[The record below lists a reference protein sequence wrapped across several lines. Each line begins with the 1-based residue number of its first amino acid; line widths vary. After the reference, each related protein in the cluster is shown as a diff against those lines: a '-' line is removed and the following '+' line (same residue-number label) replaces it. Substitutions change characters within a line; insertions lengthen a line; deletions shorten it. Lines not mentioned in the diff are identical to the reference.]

1 MVLAIA
7 LMADLTSMKFLL
19 SVHRRVEWLYI
30 LPYIIIIIAEILILW
45 KMRDSPQANLL
56 RYIVLFTVVSISV
69 LLVRIGIINPI
80 QQMKEASLFIAD
92 GNYHNRLPAYSSI
105 ELDELAQTFNRM
117 ASKLEKVETQR
128 VDLIGNVA
136 HELRTPLNN
145 IRITMEGLIDEVFL
159 ANTETFLDIQHEVS
173 RLQRLVYQLEKLS
186 QAEGGQIA
194 IHKRVLDYD
203 QLVQTVCGRL
213 NVQYESKGVTL
224 SYDSP
229 PYLPLM
235 RLDCDHITQ
244 VLVNLLG
251 NALQYT
257 PSGGMVSVKIQVDGN
272 QVFTCI
278 QDTGIGID
286 ATEMTH
292 IFERFYRV
300 DKSRARNSGG
310 NGIGLTIARHLILAH
325 RGVIHVESSGLGHG
339 SKFTFTL
346 PL

>member
-1 MVLAIA
+1 
-7 LMADLTSMKFLL
+7 MADLTSMKFLL

-159 ANTETFLDIQHEVS
+159 ANTETFLDIQHAVS
-173 RLQRLVYQLEKLS
+173 RLQRLVHQLEKLS

-203 QLVQTVCGRL
+203 QLVQT
-213 NVQYESKGVTL
+213 
-224 SYDSP
+224 
-229 PYLPLM
+229 
-235 RLDCDHITQ
+235 
-244 VLVNLLG
+244 
-251 NALQYT
+251 
-257 PSGGMVSVKIQVDGN
+257 
-272 QVFTCI
+272 
-278 QDTGIGID
+278 
-286 ATEMTH
+286 
-292 IFERFYRV
+292 
-300 DKSRARNSGG
+300 
-310 NGIGLTIARHLILAH
+310 
-325 RGVIHVESSGLGHG
+325 
-339 SKFTFTL
+339 
-346 PL
+346 